1 MINYIVD
8 NFTYEFILFPSFS
21 CRLIDGTEVICE
33 NYFRLKPEKTTS
45 EDQPRRYPET
55 PPVGHHDIISSIS
68 VMQTSQPLILSAS
81 KDGVVKVWK

>member
-1 MINYIVD
+1 M
-8 NFTYEFILFPSFS
+8 
-21 CRLIDGTEVICE
+21 ICE
-33 NYFRLKPEKTTS
+33 NYNRQKDEKVTS

-68 VMQTSQPLILSAS
+68 VMQTSQPLIISAS